1 LVPIF
6 RTQQANSVR
15 NRCDNSLSMRSF
27 IALLLAPALLSVAGC
42 GYHTLGSATHLPAS
56 VQTLAVP
63 IFKNKTQIYHTE
75 VPMTQAVVREFN
87 DRTRL
92 KVVANAD
99 DADATVT
106 GTILY
111 ESIQPL
117 TYRTQTTSTTETG
130 ETTSVTSS
138 FLITLNVNVVV
149 TDRDNRILYQ
159 HNNYV
164 FHEQYETATDVT
176 SFIQEDSPA
185 AQRLS
190 RDFAH
195 ALVSDIL
202 ESF

>member
-1 LVPIF
+1 
-6 RTQQANSVR
+6 
-15 NRCDNSLSMRSF
+15 MRSSLALL
-27 IALLLAPALLSVAGC
+27 ALLLPLGGC
-42 GYHTLGSATHLPAS
+42 GYHTLGSAAHLPSS

-63 IFKNKTQIYHTE
+63 IFKNKTQYYHTE
-75 VPMTQAVVREFN
+75 VPLTQAVVHEFN

-92 KVVANAD
+92 TVISD
-99 DADATVT
+99 PEGADATVN

-117 TYRTQTTSTTETG
+117 TYRTETNSTTATNQ
-130 ETTSVTSS
+130 TTSVTSS
-138 FLITLNVNVVV
+138 FLISLTMNVVV
-149 TDRDNRILYQ
+149 TDRENRVLYR

-164 FHEQYETATDVT
+164 FHEQFETSTDVT
-176 SFIQEDSPA
+176 SFIEEGSPA

>member
-1 LVPIF
+1 
-6 RTQQANSVR
+6 
-15 NRCDNSLSMRSF
+15 MRSLLT
-27 IALLLAPALLSVAGC
+27 LLLALPLAGC
-42 GYHTLGSATHLPAS
+42 GYHTLGSATHLPNS

-63 IFKNKTQIYHTE
+63 IFKNKTQTYHTE
-75 VPMTQAVVREFN
+75 VPMTQAVVHEFTE
-87 DRTRL
+87 RTRL
-92 KVVANAD
+92 HVTTNPN
-99 DADATVT
+99 DADALVN

-117 TYRTQTTSTTETG
+117 TYRTETTSTTPNG
-130 ETTSVTSS
+130 GSTSVTSS

-149 TDRDNRILYQ
+149 TDRNNRVLYQ

-164 FHEQYETATDVT
+164 FHEQFETSTDLT
-176 SFIQEDSPA
+176 SFIEEDSPA